1 MVSGMKTDMII
12 ADLFYA
18 IILLFSPFLFFNQC
32 GLSITDVNIHSTRVF
47 EGGLCSCEAK
57 AEVLA
62 SALHDVKFL
71 LDFSSLFFFSFIMF
85 SLISSVNSLQAP
97 RWKVR
102 LCICG
107 FRAHFLQSKGYS
119 GYRKET

>member
-1 MVSGMKTDMII
+1 M
-12 ADLFYA
+12 
-18 IILLFSPFLFFNQC
+18 
-32 GLSITDVNIHSTRVF
+32 F
-47 EGGLCSCEAK
+47 EGGLCSCEAE

-71 LDFSSLFFFSFIMF
+71 LDFSLFFFSFIMF

-97 RWKVR
+97 RRKVR

-119 GYRKET
+119 NDRKET